1 MAWRG
6 EGPRRPSRHR
16 ERRRRGCGRGP
27 NDLWAGALLDFA
39 DLLLRKTYE
48 LYAAGPPQAQNN
60 VAFAPRV
67 CNLSGHG
74 SVS

>member
-16 ERRRRGCGRGP
+16 ERRRRGCGS

-60 VAFAPRV
+60 MAFAPGV